1 MEKNTEAAEI
11 RREEDSAKTALLT
24 YMEEKTKRNVAVA
37 FSGGAD
43 SSLIL
48 YMAVQAA
55 RKNGSQVYAICIHTT
70 LHPHGESEQARRM
83 AEDMGAV
90 FEEIRVDEFEQAGI
104 TDNPVDRCYRCKSY
118 MFRNLQN
125 RAKELGIDIIMDGT
139 NEDDLHVYR
148 PGVKALK
155 ELGIAS
161 PLAECGVTKAQVR
174 KLLKEYGIS
183 AAEKPSMPC
192 LATRFPYGTHLTK
205 EALHRVDEA
214 EGYLRELGFY
224 NVRVRVHD
232 RIARIEV
239 DTKDEQKIMENRTQI
254 TEKLKALGYGYV
266 TLDLE
271 GFRSGSM
278 DQDLPE
284 ARRYK

>member
-1 MEKNTEAAEI
+1 
-11 RREEDSAKTALLT
+11 
-24 YMEEKTKRNVAVA
+24 
-37 FSGGAD
+37 
-43 SSLIL
+43 
-48 YMAVQAA
+48 
-55 RKNGSQVYAICIHTT
+55 
-70 LHPHGESEQARRM
+70 
-83 AEDMGAV
+83 MGAL

-125 RAKELGIDIIMDGT
+125 RAKELGIEIIMDGT

-155 ELGIAS
+155 ELGIKS

-174 KLLKEYGIS
+174 ALLKEYGIS

-224 NVRVRVHD
+224 NVRVRVHGS
-232 RIARIEV
+232 IARIEV
-239 DTKDEQKIMENRTQI
+239 DTKDEQKIMESRTQI